1 MRGYVRHG
9 FELITMDKNYAF
21 DVFTRE
27 ALEAWTIAIQRV
39 CAVLL
44 KKNITKNG
52 VTDTS
57 ESVRTLTPHNLSKR
71 RATHLLSPIQD
82 GSWSDSKSCRMALLK
97 ICKEDCNMLCADCN
111 ARGT

>member
-1 MRGYVRHG
+1 MSGYVRHG

-57 ESVRTLTPHNLSKR
+57 ESVRTLTPHSIPNG
-71 RATHLLSPIQD
+71 AHLLLPTQD